1 MTSEVD
7 RVKEVFAVDRAVV
20 AIQVA
25 MGTVVVADM
34 TYAIVV
40 AVARSVRHL
49 DHEVVA
55 VDTT

>member
-25 MGTVVVADM
+25 MGTVVVAHM
-34 TYAIVV
+34 TNAIV
-40 AVARSVRHL
+40 VARSVRHL
-49 DHEVVA
+49 DHEVLA